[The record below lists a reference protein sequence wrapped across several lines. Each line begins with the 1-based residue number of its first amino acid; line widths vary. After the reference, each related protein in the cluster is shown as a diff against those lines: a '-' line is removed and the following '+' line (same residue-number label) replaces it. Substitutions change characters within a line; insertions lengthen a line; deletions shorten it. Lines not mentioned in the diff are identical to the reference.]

1 MKKKVLCLIGIV
13 LLGIILFSINR
24 KQYGYIKDINSN
36 LPIEGVLVKDFINQK
51 RYTVTD
57 KDGMFSFSNC
67 NDLLISKKEY
77 KSDTLKKYG
86 CKPTGKCFNGHVFYM
101 TLLKQKNDKK

>member
-1 MKKKVLCLIGIV
+1 MKKKVLCFIGIV
-13 LLGIILFSINR
+13 LLVIILFIINR
-24 KQYGYIKDINSN
+24 KQYGYIKDIRTN
-36 LPIEGVLVKDFINQK
+36 LPIEGVLVTDFINK
-51 RYTVTD
+51 KKNTITD

-67 NDLLISKKEY
+67 NDLLIYKKEY

-101 TLLKQKNDKK
+101 TPLKQEKEK